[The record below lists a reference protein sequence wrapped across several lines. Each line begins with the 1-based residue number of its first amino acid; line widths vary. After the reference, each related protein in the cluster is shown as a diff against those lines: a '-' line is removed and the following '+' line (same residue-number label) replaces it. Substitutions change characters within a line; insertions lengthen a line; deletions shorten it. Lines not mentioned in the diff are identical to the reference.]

1 MIPSGKDTH
10 VFSGVMDTDTEARYM
25 NGANY
30 RYLLNARSAI
40 NTQGSFG
47 AVEDVMGNVLVNNPY
62 LQNGTNKVIG
72 SYEDIGGQSCIY
84 FVWSSLGY
92 HSIFRWYLQTNT
104 IEKIYQVRDPLVYDV
119 FFNNP
124 LDFKENNLITGVN
137 LAEDNL
143 YWTDNNAQPKSIS
156 ISDFTDANKTQ
167 LWNFYVY
174 QENLFYDT
182 QYNILYGTP
191 SVPLAVSFNASQG
204 QSLGQ
209 RLVTIANVLNAQP
222 TLNATVKTNYVQI
235 EVLNNDQYSFN
246 ITEFRT
252 NPFLNSPKKLSRIIP
267 VNFVANYQTLSPQFN
282 ISEWFTNNIKTPPWC
297 QVDAEYGTFT
307 ISANPFASTLLS
319 SWSYIAETSSNL
331 NPTSPPPYVF
341 GFGFSSQ
348 DVVSDPSNALIVG
361 VPSQGFAYGGSPN
374 VINPQALFKF
384 NYAQVYSLNVTINM
398 TVNVLDTIGSLC
410 DQDYQVVINLRRLN
424 SSIREIVASWVSP
437 IYSQNT
443 QNQPPIPIAPVIQE
457 DFTLSFTPLVDP
469 SDFYFLDAEI
479 VYTPIINFPTGKT
492 QVTLN
497 SGSVFI
503 TSSNYLAKIDQR
515 IPYIFRAKYIFKNY
529 QHSVYSAYSGTPQSF
544 VQNQENAIKISF
556 SDKYLLDDY
565 YAAQIKNVVLCYSED
580 GGLTWHDIKLLQPY
594 EFIPEQVYYFTGNE
608 SLNTVPSSEVAL
620 QYHAVPLKAKSQE
633 CIGERLWYGG
643 MIEGYDLVNV
653 DATFTPRNA
662 DVNLSSTY
670 PNLTTYNKALAT
682 GKIGA
687 FWERGYEGYIGIV
700 YADDYDRKTFVNL
713 SNDSYVRTNF
723 WSQDATGLSGDF
735 GYVPLIDW
743 EINSPPPEWATKYY
757 FARTPNLVT
766 ENFLEWI
773 PLVNYVD
780 ANYNVVP
787 TVATAKYFQY
797 DYDNLAKYVEKSGAN
812 INFEFGEGDF
822 ILWKSK
828 PYYAF
833 RITGVVGNLVY
844 TELAPTTIPAYQTLI
859 LPVGANYW
867 IYIYS
872 PSKTRDKPYY
882 EFTCYDILTVNGP
895 NGLVKVHAGPKNN
908 QSPLFNNP
916 ARGTFG
922 YGQGNVWYRGTP
934 APSSPEIFTN
944 DIVQRLNINDFT
956 TVVSTN
962 NGRPNTISDLG
973 QQDKSSMV
981 RFSDRYIDT
990 GSDGNNAFQPLNFKQ
1005 YDTYFGLI
1013 NKMQVINNDIIRAV
1027 FNNSVQLSIYVN
1039 QGILR
1044 QGQGAGNL
1052 VSLSDSVIG
1061 DDHLLQRTLGTRNGE
1076 SVCISD
1082 EGECFGYDENE
1093 GVVWITQSNGLM
1105 QISDRGMKSVFKQYS
1120 NQRKATGGISE
1131 TPCVYDLYHDE
1142 YILTLGTVK
1151 GSPMIPPSLV
1161 IDNIADLGPNFNQ
1174 VSFDLR
1180 LLPQPP
1186 GPWYY
1191 LGNAFYPEIWKLLNS
1206 VLVNGGWGYTIT
1218 HTPNPL
1224 GGPDVITVTAPN
1236 YNDYVNKQLQITLGN
1251 NVYVYTF
1258 TGGQPA
1264 VNDIPGV
1271 TIAYNK
1277 QKQGWTSYYSFV
1289 PEYFGRVRDA
1299 VVSFVNGQLWHHDI
1313 NPLAKN
1319 FYGVQYT
1326 RNLTFVSNKDFP
1338 KVKQYK
1344 AIQVNGIG
1352 ENDCPSIVIQPYQG
1366 VPTGMQSS
1374 LSKRFFQT
1382 LEGLQYAHFQKDRL
1396 SPGFGG
1402 NQIQA
1407 LVNGRDLK
1415 GQTIEVTLQNN
1426 DNAQSS
1432 IFSADI
1438 VYFYSENS

>member
-47 AVEDVMGNVLVNNPY
+47 AIEDVMGNVIVNNPY

-72 SYEDIGGQSCIY
+72 SYEDIEGQSCIY
-84 FVWSSLGY
+84 FVWNSLGY
-92 HSIFRWYLQTNT
+92 HGIFRWYLQTNT

-119 FFNNP
+119 YFNNP
-124 LDFKENNLITGVN
+124 LDFKENNLITGVS
-137 LAEDNL
+137 LASDNL
-143 YWTDNNAQPKSIS
+143 YWTDYNAQPKSIS
-156 ISDFTDANKTQ
+156 IADFTDANKNQ

-182 QYNILYGTP
+182 EYNILYG
-191 SVPLAVSFNASQG
+191 LASAPIAISFVTNQG

-209 RLVTIANVLNAQP
+209 RLVAIANSLNTQP
-222 TLNATVKTNYVQI
+222 TLKATVKTNYIQI
-235 EVLNNDQYSFN
+235 EVLNGGQYSFD
-246 ITEFRT
+246 IKEYRL
-252 NPFLNSPKKLSRIIP
+252 NPFLNTPKKLSRIIP
-267 VNFVANYQTLSPQFN
+267 VNFVANYQTFTPQFN

-297 QVDAEYGTFT
+297 HLDAEYGTYV
-307 ISANPFASTLLS
+307 ISGMPTASTLLS
-319 SWSYIAETSSNL
+319 QWAYTAAPSIDF
-331 NPTSPPPYVF
+331 NPTSPPPYVLAL
-341 GFGFSSQ
+341 GFSSQ
-348 DVVSDPSNALIVG
+348 DIVSDPNNILTPGA
-361 VPSQGFAYGGSPN
+361 PSQGFAYGGSPN
-374 VINPQALFKF
+374 VVAPNAFFKF
-384 NYAQVYSLNVTINM
+384 DYAQVYNLKVDIDM
-398 TVNVLDTIGSLC
+398 TVNIFDTFGNLC
-410 DQDYQVVINLRRLN
+410 DQQYQVVINLRRYTVN
-424 SSIREIVASWVSP
+424 REIIASWVSP
-437 IYSQNT
+437 IYFQDT
-443 QNQPPIPIAPVIQE
+443 QAQPPTPVVPVIKE
-457 DFTLSFTPLVDP
+457 EFDLGFTPLVDP
-469 SDFYFLDAEI
+469 SAVYFLDIEI
-479 VYTPIINFPTGKT
+479 VYVPSPAFPTGLTK
-492 QVTLN
+492 VTFN

-503 TSSNYLAKIDQR
+503 TSSNYLSKIDQR
-515 IPYIFRAKYIFKNY
+515 VPYIFRAKYIFKNY
-529 QHSVYSAYSGTPQSF
+529 QHSVYSAYSATPQSF
-544 VQNQENAIKISF
+544 IQNKENAIKISF

-565 YAAQIKNVVLCYSED
+565 YAGQIKNVVLCYSED
-580 GGLTWHDIKLLQPY
+580 NGLTWHDIKLLQPY
-594 EFIPEQVYYFTGNE
+594 EFIPEQIYYFTGNE
-608 SLNTVPSSEVAL
+608 SLNTVPASEAAL
-620 QYHAVPLKAKSQE
+620 QYHAIPLKAKSQE
-633 CIGERLWYGG
+633 YIGERLWYGG
-643 MIEGYDLVNV
+643 MIEGYDLVDVN
-653 DATFTPRNA
+653 ATFNA
-662 DVNLSSTY
+662 KYEDVNLLSTY
-670 PNLTTYNKALAT
+670 PDLNTYNKVLES

-713 SNDSYVRTNF
+713 SNDSYIRTNF
-723 WSQDATGLSGDF
+723 WSQDASGLAGDF
-735 GYVPLIDW
+735 NYVPMIDW
-743 EINSPPPEWATKYY
+743 EIYNAPPDWATKYY
-757 FARTPNLVT
+757 FVRTPNMIT
-766 ENFLEWI
+766 ENFLEWV

-780 ANYNVVP
+780 ANYNIVP

-797 DYDNLAKYVEKSGAN
+797 DYANLADYAEKSGAN
-812 INFEFGEGDF
+812 INFEFGEGDY

-833 RITGVVGNLVY
+833 RISGVVGNLVY
-844 TELAPTTIPAYQTLI
+844 TELAPVTIPAYQTLS

-872 PSKTRDKPYY
+872 PSKTKDKPYY
-882 EFTCYDILTVNGP
+882 EFACYDILTVNGP
-895 NGLVKVHAGPKNN
+895 NGLVKVHAGPTNN
-908 QSPLFNNP
+908 QNATFNFP

-922 YGQGNVWYRGTP
+922 YGQGNVWYRG
-934 APSSPEIFTN
+934 SSLGTSIATN
-944 DIVQRLNINDFT
+944 DIVQRLTINDFT
-956 TVVSTN
+956 TVVSNN

-981 RFSDRYIDT
+981 RFSDRYIDIE
-990 GSDGNNAFQPLNFKQ
+990 SDGNNAFQPLNYKQ
-1005 YDTYFGLI
+1005 YDVYFGLI

-1044 QGQGAGNL
+1044 QGQGGTNI

-1061 DDHLLQRTLGTRNGE
+1061 DDHLLQRTLGTKNGE

-1082 EGECFGYDENE
+1082 EADCFGYDENE
-1093 GVVWITQSNGLM
+1093 GVVWVTQSNGLL
-1105 QISDRGMKSVFKQYS
+1105 QISDKGMKSIFKQYS

-1151 GSPMIPPSLV
+1151 GSPMIPPNLV
-1161 IDNIADLGPNFNQ
+1161 IDNIADLGVNYNQ
-1174 VSFDLR
+1174 VPFDLK

-1191 LGNAFYPEIWKLLNS
+1191 FGNAFYPEIWKLLNS

-1218 HTPNPL
+1218 HTPDPL
-1224 GGPDVITVTAPN
+1224 GGPDIITITAPN
-1236 YNDYVNKQLQITLGN
+1236 YNDYVNKQLQITIGN

-1258 TGGQPA
+1258 IGGQPA

-1289 PEYFGRVRDA
+1289 PEYYGRVRDA
-1299 VVSFVNGQLWHHDI
+1299 VVSFVNGQLWRHDVSSI
-1313 NPLAKN
+1313 AKN

-1326 RNLTFVSNKDFP
+1326 RDLTFVSNKDFP

-1344 AIQVNGIG
+1344 AIQVNGVG
-1352 ENDCPSIVIQPYQG
+1352 QNDCPSITIQPYEG

-1382 LEGLQYAHFQKDRL
+1382 LEGLQYAHFQKDKL

-1402 NQIQA
+1402 NQLQA
-1407 LVNGRDLK
+1407 LVNGRNLK

-1426 DNAQSS
+1426 DNVKSS
-1432 IFSADI
+1432 IFSTDI